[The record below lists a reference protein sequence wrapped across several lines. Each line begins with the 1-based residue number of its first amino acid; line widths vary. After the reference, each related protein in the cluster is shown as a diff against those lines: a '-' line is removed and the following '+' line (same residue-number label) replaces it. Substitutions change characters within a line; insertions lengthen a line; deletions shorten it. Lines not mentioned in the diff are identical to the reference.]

1 MGNGK
6 RYLHC
11 LKPTGAHPCS
21 VGNFLKTDKGIIS
34 RTNKKPVISR
44 RSRYLNAKMSKRCE
58 KMMHRSYS
66 DKWKE
71 AHSPPP
77 KKKRKQKGRKKE
89 KNGGK
94 GTMKNSSGISL
105 YAPAVPKIIQCL
117 VLVGLWGERN
127 TYALWAGHSDWCL

>member
-77 KKKRKQKGRKKE
+77 KKEKTKRKKKRKEWRKGDNEKQQWNFTVCPCSSQNYTMSSVGWAMRRKKYLC
-89 KNGGK
+89 
-94 GTMKNSSGISL
+94 TMG
-105 YAPAVPKIIQCL
+105 
-117 VLVGLWGERN
+117 
-127 TYALWAGHSDWCL
+127 WA